1 MGNMLKSAGDLLTA
15 HASRVARESDV
26 RYVQEIGRR
35 EVAAR
40 TFVAAEVNQTFIVPL
55 GRNITVAVKT
65 WGRVYEIVIK
75 DPQPLSAVAVWNS
88 YGVTWYV
95 AGTWAASTHAAG
107 HFSVDLGRGVTD
119 ILPDGRVDINHNAV
133 TVCQSDAPCK
143 AHYSQNN
150 KFGAVQTVAAHAALW
165 CPGSTALVSYPWI
178 GADGVTGQWIHPSGL
193 PARKS
198 WSPSYCACSSAQDIT
213 QPPSL
218 L

>member
-1 MGNMLKSAGDLLTA
+1 VTA
-15 HASRVARESDV
+15 HAFRVARESDV
-26 RYVQEIGRR
+26 RYVQEISRR
-35 EVAAR
+35 EVAAK
-40 TFVAAEVNQTFIVPL
+40 TFVAAEINQTFIVPL
-55 GRNITVAVKT
+55 LRNITVAVKT
-65 WGRVYEIVIK
+65 RGRVYEIVIK
-75 DPQPLSAVAVWNS
+75 DPQPLSAVVVRNS
-88 YGVTWYV
+88 YRVTWHV
-95 AGTWAASTHAAG
+95 AGTWAASVHAAG

-150 KFGAVQTVAAHAALW
+150 RFGAVQTVAAHAALW
-165 CPGSTALVSYPWI
+165 YPGSTALASYPWI
-178 GADGVTGQWIHPSGL
+178 GADGVTGQWIHPGGL

-198 WSPSYCACSSAQDIT
+198 WSPSYCVCSSVQVVI